1 MDRIRT
7 LLLARSHVVV
17 MDADLAA
24 AAATRPSRDD
34 DVEKFEDEL
43 VQLGFVMSLD
53 LAITIRRLPHQ
64 AIQELRRWIT
74 STLVASGGK
83 RPQVPLIRAFPSATP
98 DNTASL
104 YARRILPWLFTRGEQ
119 PCPWCG
125 QVKEVG
131 ALDPCGHLVC
141 RACWAGGNFSGCA
154 VCHRRVALGDPFV
167 KPPACNDRVA
177 GHDGAL
183 RLLQL
188 GFDLPGI
195 ARTRFE
201 RLIAR
206 MTPLAPDEREEV
218 EMVIDEVGPKA
229 AAWLPKRVPLDE
241 TRALAVARLWLVS
254 PDRPAILRATTAHVS
269 TASEVLR
276 VAVVLM
282 GGAPDLERV
291 AKLGPLSRALRR
303 TVLEALDRL
312 PPEALV
318 EDVMRR
324 PSLWKRIG
332 ERLHPFEHATRL
344 PTAAFAFAVVR
355 GTKTSTVTFG
365 STLTALA
372 GQLARVRVEDDR
384 VRFTS
389 WAAAIEDALRAGD
402 ARGAAERLAERPS
415 ELLRR
420 ADHVLRLAQTTQPDA
435 VAAVVH
441 ALQLAV
447 PRGAPGVL
455 LRLAR
460 HLNARTA
467 PQAHRSWGA
476 DDQRALLRGE
486 TVTPLI
492 ATIHAD
498 LLARAERC
506 RHFARAVIDRA
517 LDAQP
522 RMWTLA
528 CVHAVA
534 RTNSIY
540 VRERDGLISMYRRRE
555 GESLAQRFAR
565 VHAGKADD
573 GTLAIL
579 PAANAPTW
587 LAVAALDLEIP
598 RGSEYYLPD
607 RQEHLVAQLIS
618 AR

>member
-1 MDRIRT
+1 MERIRT

-24 AAATRPSRDD
+24 AAATRPHRDD

-53 LAITIRRLPHQ
+53 LALTIRRLPHQ

-74 STLVASGGK
+74 STLVSTAGGA
-83 RPQVPLIRAFPSATP
+83 RPQVPLIGAFPSATP

-104 YARRILPWLFTRGEQ
+104 YARRILPWLYTRSEQ
-119 PCPWCG
+119 PCPWCS

-167 KPPACNDRVA
+167 KPPRSNERVA
-177 GHDGAL
+177 GHDGGL
-183 RLLQL
+183 RLLRL
-188 GFDLPGI
+188 GFDLPAM
-195 ARTRFE
+195 ARARFE
-201 RLIAR
+201 RLISR
-206 MTPLAPDEREEV
+206 TTPLTAEQRAEV
-218 EMVIDEVGPKA
+218 ELVIDEVGPKA

-241 TRALAVARLWLVS
+241 TRALAVARLWMVS
-254 PDRPAILRATTAHVS
+254 PDRRAILQATTAHVS
-269 TASEVLR
+269 TATEVLR
-276 VAVVLM
+276 VAVALM
-282 GGAPDLERV
+282 SGAGDLAHV
-291 AKLGPLSRALRR
+291 GKLGPLARALRR

-312 PPEALV
+312 PAEALV
-318 EDVMRR
+318 EEVMRR
-324 PSLWKRIG
+324 PALWKRIG
-332 ERLHPFEHATRL
+332 EHLHPFEHAKRL
-344 PTAAFAFAVVR
+344 PTAAFAFAAVR
-355 GTKTSTVTFG
+355 GTAISAVPFG
-365 STLTALA
+365 PTIHALA
-372 GQLARVRVEDDR
+372 ARLECVRIEDDR
-384 VRFTS
+384 LRVRS
-389 WAAAIEDALRAGD
+389 WAAGIEAALRAGD
-402 ARGAAERLAERPS
+402 ARSAAEQLAQRPS

-420 ADHVLRLAQTTQPDA
+420 ADHVLRLAQPEA
-435 VAAVVH
+435 IASVVQ
-441 ALQLAV
+441 AIQAAV

-455 LRLAR
+455 MTLAQ
-460 HLNARTA
+460 HLAARTEPHARRPWGVTDHRPVLPAEVVA
-467 PQAHRSWGA
+467 PIIGS
-476 DDQRALLRGE
+476 
-486 TVTPLI
+486 
-492 ATIHAD
+492 IHAE

-517 LDAQP
+517 LDE
-522 RMWTLA
+522 RTRLWTLA

-555 GESLAQRFAR
+555 GESLTQRFAR
-565 VHAGKADD
+565 VHAGKTDD

-587 LAVAALDLEIP
+587 LAVAALDLELP
-598 RGSEYYLPD
+598 RGSESYLPD
-607 RQEHLVAQLIS
+607 RQGHLVAQLIS